1 MGYVLLSFLFG
12 KVKVDEVTGIL
23 LSSKDYVFDPD
34 VSMDI
39 FFLMDFVQH
48 SGNSSKLL
56 EWEWSVISLHIL
68 VGKLMSALTLYNMV
82 MYNQHL
88 LLFIYQ
94 IHSSGDVR
102 YGDVRYGC

>member
-1 MGYVLLSFLFG
+1 MIRRTCWLYSKLLPNIFAIITNGVLLSLLFG

-23 LSSKDYVFDPD
+23 LSSKDYIFDPD

-56 EWEWSVISLHIL
+56 E
-68 VGKLMSALTLYNMV
+68 
-82 MYNQHL
+82 
-88 LLFIYQ
+88 
-94 IHSSGDVR
+94 
-102 YGDVRYGC
+102 